1 MSAQSG
7 SQSKPNIKS
16 DLKISWA
23 KRFWE
28 ESSIT
33 REYLY
38 KYRKLVC
45 IGLCALLLVDIL
57 EILPPIFL
65 KQAVDTVM
73 AGGPVRQLRNIA
85 LFYVGVGFIQG
96 FGRYGWRMY
105 LIRSGVLAGR
115 DLRSKYS
122 HHIFGLSMSFFDRR
136 RIGDLMSLATSDVES
151 VQQFLGSGILTFVD
165 SLIYFAT
172 VPVAMYFLSPKLML
186 LAFVPL
192 PIIPF
197 LVMRNEREIHVRYEK
212 VQEQFSKLS
221 AMVQESLNGIRV
233 TKAFA
238 KEDVQS
244 RRIRDAGEDF
254 VNKSLYLARVQ
265 TAFGPTLDF
274 TMSMGLVLL
283 LYVGGGSLVNDPT
296 HAVTLGTF
304 VAFQRYI
311 QKMVWPMAALG
322 MSLSMYQRSVTSS
335 DRLKEVFGQ
344 KTDVPDADQKALPQA
359 SPNTVAATSVSG
371 GVPRSQGRVEFRNLS
386 FSFPGHSH
394 CVLSGINLTVE
405 AGERIAF
412 IGTIGAGKSALLSL
426 LPRLYPVERGM
437 LFVDGIDVND
447 WPLGELRKNVGYV
460 SQDVFLFSESVM
472 ENVAYGLH
480 EWASGKS
487 VAGPPVL
494 SVEEATQLAS
504 VHQDVLGLTGSY
516 KTRLGER
523 GVNLSGGQKQRLT
536 IARALAKKP
545 PILVLDDALSSVDV
559 HTEEKI
565 LRGLADRPGRNTEI
579 IAAHRISTVQ
589 DSDRIVVLDGGFV
602 RQVGKHAELM
612 EDRRGAY
619 RRFYEQQQLQAK
631 LKDELESYAEKLDG
645 ALV

>member
-7 SQSKPNIKS
+7 W
-16 DLKISWA
+16 LKHFSVL
-23 KRFWE
+23 WE

-38 KYRKLVC
+38 KYRKLICV
-45 IGLCALLLVDIL
+45 GLCALLFVDLL
-57 EILPPIFL
+57 EILPPLFL
-65 KQAVDTVM
+65 MQAVDTVV
-73 AGGPVRQLRNIA
+73 AGGPVSQLRNIA
-85 LFYVGVGFIQG
+85 LAYLGVGFIQG

-115 DLRSKYS
+115 DLRSKYA

-151 VQQFLGSGILTFVD
+151 VQQFLGSGILTFFD
-165 SLIYFAT
+165 ALFYFAS
-172 VPVAMYFLSPKLML
+172 VPVAMYLLSPKLML
-186 LAFVPL
+186 LAFIPL

-244 RRIRDAGEDF
+244 KRIREAGKDF
-254 VNKSLYLARVQ
+254 MDKSLYLARVQ

-283 LYVGGGSLVNDPT
+283 LYVGGGGLVNSPA
-296 HAVTLGTF
+296 HAVTLGTL

-344 KTDVPDADQKALPQA
+344 VTDIPDSGLDRTQYFAQIAQ
-359 SPNTVAATSVSG
+359 AATS
-371 GVPRSQGRVEFRNLS
+371 PGRVEFRNLS
-386 FSFPGHSH
+386 FSFPGHTQN
-394 CVLSGINLTVE
+394 VLSGINLMVE
-405 AGERIAF
+405 PGERVAF
-412 IGTIGAGKSALLSL
+412 VGTIGAGKSALLSL
-426 LPRLYPVERGM
+426 LPRLYPVGRGM
-437 LFVDGIDVND
+437 LFIDGIDVND
-447 WPLGELRKNVGYV
+447 WPLDELRKNVGYV
-460 SQDVFLFSESVM
+460 SQDVFLFSESVL

-480 EWASGKS
+480 EWSSGGLLTGRP
-487 VAGPPVL
+487 AL
-494 SVEEATQLAS
+494 SVEEATQLAG
-504 VHQDVLGLTGSY
+504 VHQDVLELSGSF

-536 IARALAKKP
+536 IARALAKQP

-559 HTEEKI
+559 QTEEKI
-565 LRGLADRPGRNTEI
+565 LRGLAGRPGRNTEI

-589 DSDRIVVLDGGFV
+589 DANRIVVLDGGFV
-602 RQVGKHAELM
+602 RQIGSHAELM
-612 EDRRGAY
+612 ADRRGAY
-619 RRFYEQQQLQAK
+619 RRFYEQQQLQEQ
-631 LKDELESYAEKLDG
+631 LKGELESYAEKLDG
-645 ALV
+645 VLV